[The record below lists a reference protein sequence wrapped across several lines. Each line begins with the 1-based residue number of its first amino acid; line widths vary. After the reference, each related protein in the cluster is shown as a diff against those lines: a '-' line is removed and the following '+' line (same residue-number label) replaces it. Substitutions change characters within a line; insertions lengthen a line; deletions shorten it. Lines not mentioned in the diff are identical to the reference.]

1 MENFANNDQFL
12 IIVKPHPNEDTLE
25 YEKIIKQFSAN
36 NFKIIQGDLFEL
48 IHISSLVLSV
58 FSNIMTD
65 ALCFEKPVIRV
76 TFDNIKHTVPYEESE
91 VILSTNLED
100 MITNITTLLNNNQ
113 LQIDLKKNL
122 PQFLKEQNNIPVQ
135 NPESI
140 IENLIKNYV
149 KS

>member
-1 MENFANNDQFL
+1 MILKYKDVQ
-12 IIVKPHPNEDTLE
+12 
-25 YEKIIKQFSAN
+25 Y
-36 NFKIIQGDLFEL
+36 IIQILR
-48 IHISSLVLSV
+48 SV